1 MLGERGPHIFTHI
14 ASGRGP
20 LAAGSIVSTG
30 DPQGMQVMSGTRD
43 LSGRGAMGARIAVL
57 ILICL
62 VLSSLAFQRNTK
74 FSTEL
79 TFWSD
84 AVVKSP
90 EKSRTRYSYG
100 HSLALA
106 GFHEQALEQF
116 QKALSLPIE
125 ANVDIVQMYYVSGL
139 SHYYLQQYAD
149 AIEDWEKVL
158 RFKPNDPEI
167 LNNLAMTYLKTG
179 RSAQALVYAESAQKT
194 ATESFLPDVLLT
206 LGQIHAAMG
215 RFSIA
220 TRCIQ
225 EALRKADEMPGIYKS
240 TAILYEE
247 LRLYEKAY
255 HYASLYL
262 QKVGATERQEA
273 VRLRDRISE
282 MLPESRQRAWSD

>member
-1 MLGERGPHIFTHI
+1 MNSIGIKRAKIIAWQLLWIGPAHSVTALRKHYNERPALCQVFAFTSKG
-14 ASGRGP
+14 SG
-20 LAAGSIVSTG
+20 
-30 DPQGMQVMSGTRD
+30 
-43 LSGRGAMGARIAVL
+43 
-57 ILICL
+57 
-62 VLSSLAFQRNTK
+62 
-74 FSTEL
+74 
-79 TFWSD
+79 
-84 AVVKSP
+84 
-90 EKSRTRYSYG
+90 
-100 HSLALA
+100 
-106 GFHEQALEQF
+106 
-116 QKALSLPIE
+116 
-125 ANVDIVQMYYVSGL
+125 
-139 SHYYLQQYAD
+139 
-149 AIEDWEKVL
+149 
-158 RFKPNDPEI
+158 EI

-179 RSAQALVYAESAQKT
+179 RSAQALVYAESAKKT